1 MVILKSMLEELI
13 NNSHL
18 HFYWKD
24 LDGNYQGCNKARA
37 NALGL
42 NSTNEI
48 IGKHDNDFFPK
59 DMATQIA
66 ENDLLFLKTS
76 APPLSEEKFITLNNE
91 LRVHLVFRY
100 PYTSKNEIIGLYCL
114 AFDITER
121 ELSKQNE
128 KETIEST
135 LDSILTHLPG
145 HVYWKDLNSCF
156 LGCNNMQ
163 AQSAGFSH
171 RNDIIGKSDYDMPW
185 KSDADL
191 LRKSDLDVIRN
202 KKILSFEETSQTA
215 NSDTV
220 SVFLSKKAPLYDKL
234 GNIIG
239 ILGISFDITD
249 RKKIEE
255 DLKTA
260 RVNAEAANE
269 AKTEFLANM
278 RHDIR
283 TPLSG
288 IIGFSEILKSESNE
302 QTTQE
307 YADNLI
313 ASSHALLDLMDEV
326 LEAVRVSSG
335 EIPKLKRKFNLITML
350 NKVIDLHRA
359 KACEKKLRLNAIFDK
374 TLPHFVIGDKIRLH
388 RIVLELVGNA
398 LNFTNNGHVTLTADL
413 AKNENKQLIVRI
425 KVSDSG
431 IGIAKDKQ
439 QEIYLQFKRLVPSYT
454 GLYKGAGLGLYV
466 VKQFV
471 DELGGEI
478 YVNSVMGEGTSFT
491 CLIPLQEPLLN
502 DDSGINEDEE
512 LSLENETYLQPYSH
526 KSTVLPKENK
536 INKVLVVEDNITAQ
550 KVVQTILT
558 AMKCDVHLASSGQ
571 EALNQINSNHY
582 DLIFMD
588 IGLGEGADGYE
599 VTEQIRKKE
608 KPSDHVPIVAL
619 TAHAADESKQRCIEA
634 GMDAVLAKPIT
645 QAHASNII
653 NAFLRPKENPELEK
667 AKKAQSDLPDKEE
680 DLFELSQFPLL
691 ETEETLKNL
700 GDANILSEL
709 LQNMIEKDL
718 PDDFNNMKQAF
729 SDQNYEQV
737 EKLAHKIKG
746 GALYVGTIRMRY
758 ACQYLER
765 YQKTGKTHLVE
776 KLFHQAVST
785 IEETINYIKLWLLAN
800 K

>member
-1 MVILKSMLEELI
+1 MSKGFYMGNKVAKNGLPSSHQAEHEQNPLSPPIATKVHHLESELSQLKNLIDVLPGDIYWKDKEGVWMGVNQSGLKTLKSMG
-13 NNSHL
+13 
-18 HFYWKD
+18 FAK
-24 LDGNYQGCNKARA
+24 
-37 NALGL
+37 
-42 NSTNEI
+42 
-48 IGKHDNDFFPK
+48 
-59 DMATQIA
+59 
-66 ENDLLFLKTS
+66 
-76 APPLSEEKFITLNNE
+76 SEK
-91 LRVHLVFRY
+91 
-100 PYTSKNEIIGLYCL
+100 
-114 AFDITER
+114 
-121 ELSKQNE
+121 
-128 KETIEST
+128 
-135 LDSILTHLPG
+135 
-145 HVYWKDLNSCF
+145 
-156 LGCNNMQ
+156 
-163 AQSAGFSH
+163 
-171 RNDIIGKSDYDMPW
+171 DIIGKTDYELFGKETAETYRMNDIEVMEKQIEMTREEAIELPNGQTM
-185 KSDADL
+185 
-191 LRKSDLDVIRN
+191 IQ
-202 KKILSFEETSQTA
+202 LS
-215 NSDTV
+215 
-220 SVFLSKKAPLYDKL
+220 SKRPLFDNEGKM
-234 GNIIG
+234 IG
-239 ILGISFDITD
+239 IVGNTLNITHL
-249 RKKIEE
+249 KKIEQ
-255 DLKTA
+255 DLLHAKES
-260 RVNAEAANE
+260 AEAADA
-269 AKTEFLANM
+269 AKTEFLENM

-288 IIGFSEILKSESNE
+288 IVGLSEILKSEFSNE
-302 QTTQE
+302 YRIQE

-313 ASSHALLDLMDEV
+313 ASSHALLDLMNEV

-335 EIPKLKRKFNLITML
+335 EIPKLKRKFNLVTML

-359 KACEKKLRLNAIFDK
+359 KAEEKKLRLNIIFDK
-374 TLPHFVIGDKIRLH
+374 NLPKFVIGDKIRLH

-398 LNFTNNGHVTLTADL
+398 LNFTTDGHVTLTADL
-413 AKNENKQLIVRI
+413 AKNDNNNIVVRI

-431 IGIAKDKQ
+431 IGIERDKQ
-439 QEIYLQFKRLVPSYT
+439 QEIYLQFKRLVPSYK
-454 GLYKGAGLGLYV
+454 GLYKGAGLGLFV
-466 VKQFV
+466 VKKFI
-471 DELGGEI
+471 DELAGEI
-478 YVNSVMGEGTSFT
+478 YVNSSVGEGTSFT

-502 DDSGINEDEE
+502 DDSGIDDEE
-512 LSLENETYLQPYSH
+512 LSLEDETYLTPYSH
-526 KSTVLPKENK
+526 KSVVSPKENK

-765 YQKTGKTHLVE
+765 YQKTGKTELFE

-785 IEETINYIKLWLLAN
+785 IEETISYIKLWLLAN